1 MKLIIIAILATISIT
16 ACSSTPSHSSKDN
29 SPQTQRD
36 NAKQGQDE
44 LSRETY
50 GY

>member
-1 MKLIIIAILATISIT
+1 MKLYIIAILATISIS
-16 ACSSTPSHSSKDN
+16 ACGTPTHNSKDN

-44 LSRETY
+44 LSRETSRY
-50 GY
+50 

>member
-16 ACSSTPSHSSKDN
+16 ACGSTPTNNSRDN

-44 LSRETY
+44 LSRETSRY
-50 GY
+50 